1 MGDISEKY
9 EGAVR
14 AGEEGSSFVSC
25 KGKAISE
32 ERDRLCWRWFYS
44 QATWQQQ
51 QAVEKF
57 DLAEPEETLLPL
69 LIKSVVLV

>member
-1 MGDISEKY
+1 MHTKPPENNGRRNIMGNISEKY

-44 QATWQQQ
+44 
-51 QAVEKF
+51 
-57 DLAEPEETLLPL
+57 
-69 LIKSVVLV
+69 